1 MLGFPTDLEQY
12 EMANIDTLDLWQ
24 KWMGAVQAI
33 ALPGGIS
40 DKQQF
45 SAGST
50 TLNIDLGNS
59 NPNIQNY
66 YIHGL
71 GDVVPADSPSYSA
84 GSGLLSAYATFLDW
98 IDPGAALNPN
108 LASQV
113 SVATTNLNTAQTTFN
128 NVQAQAFTAYT
139 NAKNIFPNIPAFQD
153 WVGQG
158 YQSYPAANNALIGA
172 ANTYEELMIQMYG
185 PGYSVLQT
193 ARTKAGINGA
203 QSLMGPNAFN
213 MAITSGTVSP
223 PGSQPVVIGGVTPPP
238 TTALVSSLAPS
249 YTLQAFGTKYA
260 EWQAASVAGKT
271 NAGASIAIT
280 SGTAS
285 YSLDKSG
292 WSTSAN
298 ASLFG
303 DFFSFSLGGSASG
316 QKTSIDTTSSDFSL
330 QVDFTGFG
338 SFPISPGPWWDSAL
352 VALNSKKLKPGAPV
366 FFGEGGALSAI
377 ATQVV
382 VGFEPTVTLKMSAS
396 DYSNVKSSWEASATT
411 SIGIG
416 PFRLGSLTGSANGTK
431 QDIKYDD
438 ATASVTI
445 GPISSTLPVLLGV
458 ISQKLGV

>member
-1 MLGFPTDLEQY
+1 
-12 EMANIDTLDLWQ
+12 MANIDTLDLWQ
-24 KWMGAVQAI
+24 KWMGAVQAV
-33 ALPGGIS
+33 ALPGGLGET
-40 DKQQF
+40 QRF

-50 TLNIDLGNS
+50 TLNIDLGNP
-59 NPNIQNY
+59 NPSIQNY

-71 GDVVPADSPSYSA
+71 GDVVPANSPSYSA

-98 IDPGAALNPN
+98 IDPGAVLNPN

-113 SVATTNLNTAQTTFN
+113 SIATTNLNTAQTGFN
-128 NVQAQAFTAYT
+128 SVQVQAFTAYT
-139 NAKNIFPNIPAFQD
+139 SAKNVFPNLPAFQD
-153 WVGQG
+153 WVGQ
-158 YQSYPAANNALIGA
+158 SYPSYIAANNTLIGA
-172 ANTYEELMIQMYG
+172 ASAYEQSMIAMYG

-193 ARTKAGINGA
+193 ARTKVGINGA
-203 QSLMGPNAFN
+203 QSLLGANAFN
-213 MAITSGTVSP
+213 MAVTSGSVSP
-223 PGSQPVVIGGVTPPP
+223 PGSQPVVIGGTTPPP
-238 TTALVSSLAPS
+238 VSAQVSSLAPS

-271 NAGASIAIT
+271 NAGASITIT
-280 SGTAS
+280 SSTAT
-285 YSLDKSG
+285 YNLDKSG

-316 QKTSIDTTSSDFSL
+316 QKTSIDTSSSDFSL

-338 SFPISPGPWWDSAL
+338 SFMVSPGQWWDSAL
-352 VALNSKKLKPGAPV
+352 VALNSKKLKPNAPI
-366 FFGEGGALSAI
+366 FFGDDGALSAI

-396 DYSNVKSSWEASATT
+396 DYSNVKSSWDATATT

-416 PFRLGSLTGSANGTK
+416 PFRLGSLKGSANGTK
-431 QDIKYDD
+431 QNIKYDD

-445 GPISSTLPVLLGV
+445 GPLSSTLPILLGV